1 MAVAFLLDT
10 NVVSELTKAVP
21 NRGVAERVQQH
32 ELRCAIAAP
41 TLEELE
47 FGISRLAQ
55 GRRKLMLQR
64 WLAELI
70 DQFET
75 LPFDAAAAQWLGR
88 ERARLAD
95 LGQPLSRV
103 DGEIAAVAA
112 TRRLVL
118 VTHNTADFSGIAGL
132 ALEDWH
138 ETT

>member
-32 ELRCAIAAP
+32 ESRCAIAAP

-95 LGQPLSRV
+95 LGQPLPHV

-118 VTHNTADFSGIAGL
+118 VTHNTADFSSIAGL

-138 ETT
+138 EAA